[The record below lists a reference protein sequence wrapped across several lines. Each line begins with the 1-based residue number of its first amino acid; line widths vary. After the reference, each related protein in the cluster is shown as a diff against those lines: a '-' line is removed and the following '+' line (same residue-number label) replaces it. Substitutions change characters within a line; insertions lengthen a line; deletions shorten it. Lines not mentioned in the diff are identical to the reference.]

1 MHGRRKK
8 KATSDGQTFQI
19 SCWTISWITCT
30 STKSGPKEMDIK
42 IGMSCPSWQWHR
54 TGYCW
59 LPVQTLPVAPLWCDL
74 RNCSP
79 TVVAINL
86 CLMNFHHFAWEI
98 RAEKLWQSH
107 FDVLKVNKKPWCC
120 WIETSDRYA
129 WARGM
134 WFQSKKTKRKTK
146 LSKSHHL
153 TF

>member
-1 MHGRRKK
+1 MNIITIYYHTWRCL
-8 KATSDGQTFQI
+8 KANL
-19 SCWTISWITCT
+19 CWFALLRQYNC
-30 STKSGPKEMDIK
+30 
-42 IGMSCPSWQWHR
+42 WQWHR